1 MAEPGLST
9 RQVAERLGYT
19 PRTVM
24 TWTDGRRYRP
34 PCPHRTVIGKKGQP
48 VFVFDLRDVLAWR
61 RLQGL
66 PEPREVA
73 ETAGGPLFEPRAAEP
88 AASGR
93 AEVKTGADLAP
104 MAMTPETVTAQ
115 AGQVLALLDQ
125 ALRAGQLL
133 PGQVQQLAT
142 TVKHL
147 EAVARLQAEQRA
159 EEEKRAGLLIE
170 RQTAQRILN
179 AVATVVRTGLEAA
192 SASLPGLVR
201 QAVVTGGAV
210 TVADEQTDAFD
221 RVAAV
226 AVRQWAERTLA
237 SMASGVELAA
247 ADLERQGGE
256 RTGGVTAAEGVAA

>member
-34 PCPHRTVIGKKGQP
+34 PCPHRTVLGKKGQP

-61 RLQGL
+61 RVQGL
-66 PEPREVA
+66 PEPK
-73 ETAGGPLFEPRAAEP
+73 GGGDGALFEPRAEEP
-88 AASGR
+88 AAGGR
-93 AEVKTGADLAP
+93 AEAETAADLAP
-104 MAMTPETVTAQ
+104 LAMTPETVTAQ
-115 AGQVLALLDQ
+115 AGQVLARLDQ

-179 AVATVVRTGLEAA
+179 AVAAVVRTGLEAA

-247 ADLERQGGE
+247 ADLERQGGPTKVNVE
-256 RTGGVTAAEGVAA
+256 EVAA